1 MPETDLT
8 DVSARVTGTIP
19 PSKILSTEIPRYAED
34 YAARL
39 LAIPDTA
46 SAVADAL
53 DELGVG
59 AVINSTD
66 LKPVSEQARM
76 CGPAVTLRYIPL
88 GGDVSAN
95 RASGKG
101 TTFGDRDLYGL
112 GRPGDVAVMDCSGSR
127 SGAVM
132 GALSARWAVKAEIGG
147 CLVDGAIRDTA
158 SIIASGLPVW
168 SAARHPAAARYRYE
182 TMQMNGP
189 VSLCGHLVNPG
200 DYLVADVDG
209 VCVIP
214 FFDVPRVVDV
224 CENAH
229 QAEIAFIARIDTAA
243 SLEELVAGLTPGTTP
258 A

>member
-8 DVSARVTGTIP
+8 DTRARMTGTVA
-19 PSKILSTEIPRYAED
+19 PSKILATEIPRYAED
-34 YAARL
+34 YASRL

-59 AVINSTD
+59 AVINATD
-66 LKPVSEQARM
+66 LAPVSEQARM
-76 CGPAVTLRYIPL
+76 CGPSVTLRYIPL
-88 GGDVSAN
+88 GGDVTGN
-95 RASGKG
+95 RVAGRG
-101 TTFGDRDLYGL
+101 ITFGDRDLYGL
-112 GRPGDVAVMDCSGSR
+112 GRSGDVAVMDCSGSR

-132 GALSARWAVKAEIGG
+132 GALSARWAVKAEIMG
-147 CLVDGAIRDTA
+147 CVVDGAIRDTA
-158 SIIASGLPVW
+158 SILASGLPVW

-182 TMQMNGP
+182 TVQMNGP

-200 DYLVADVDG
+200 DYLVADIDG

-214 FFDVPRVVDV
+214 FFDVPRVVDF

-229 QAEIAFIARIDTAA
+229 RAEIVFIDRIDAA
-243 SLEELVAGLTPGTTP
+243 TSLEELVAGLTPGTSP